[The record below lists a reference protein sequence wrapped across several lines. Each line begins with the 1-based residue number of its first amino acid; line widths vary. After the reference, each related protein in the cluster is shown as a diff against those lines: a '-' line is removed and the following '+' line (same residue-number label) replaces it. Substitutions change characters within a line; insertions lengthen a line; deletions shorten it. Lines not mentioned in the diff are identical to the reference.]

1 MTGSRRGLGCTMAQW
16 SGGFY
21 LAVLVKLAALTE
33 NARSKHNKSYAG
45 PCSTSQGDRW

>member
-1 MTGSRRGLGCTMAQW
+1 MVGLCPGLECTMERW

-21 LAVLVKLAALTE
+21 LAVLVKLMALNG

-45 PCSTSQGDRW
+45 TCST